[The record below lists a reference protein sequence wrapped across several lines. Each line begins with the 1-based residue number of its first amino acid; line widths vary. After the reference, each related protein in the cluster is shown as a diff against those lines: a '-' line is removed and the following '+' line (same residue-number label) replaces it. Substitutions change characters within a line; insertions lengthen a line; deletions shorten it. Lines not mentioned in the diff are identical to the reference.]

1 VVRDVALA
9 VGVTLLSWLVAVGVN
24 VCIASVLDLFGKS
37 MSFYGNQAWVFPLYV
52 LPPLTTMSFV
62 ARIVPFG
69 TSSMPCVGNG
79 AEAPLEEKARGTK
92 RRQMYAFEAFHDAS
106 QLLLLALFFA
116 FSWKSRGSAFVPMLA
131 LLGPNCAELLCRFLG
146 LKKLGK
152 YHDYNRARD
161 EAI

>member
-1 VVRDVALA
+1 MVRDVALA

-52 LPPLTTMSFV
+52 FPPLTTMSFV
-62 ARIVPFG
+62 ARVVPFG
-69 TSSMPCVGNG
+69 ASSTPCVGNGNG
-79 AEAPLEEKARGTK
+79 AEAPLEEKAHGSK
-92 RRQMYAFEAFHDAS
+92 RRQMYAFEAFHDAA

-146 LKKLGK
+146 SKKLGK
-152 YHDYNRARD
+152 
-161 EAI
+161 